1 MNINR
6 ALVILDYLYAMTE
19 SSRIEIENMTTTLYR
34 IVPHSMESKNN
45 ESDEWMGRIK
55 AMRSMH
61 QITQNKMNVK
71 MNEMDVKMHEKMN
84 EMDVK
89 MHEKIDAAQEMN
101 EKMNEKIDA
110 AQEMNEKMDVKM
122 HEKIDAAQEMNEKM
136 NEKIDALQEMI
147 EKLLKGTTLACST
160 TSDDLDGNDYMNS

>member
-61 QITQNKMNVK
+61 RITQNKMNVK
-71 MNEMDVKMHEKMN
+71 MNEMDVKMHE
-84 EMDVK
+84 MDVK
-89 MHEKIDAAQEMN
+89 MHKKIDAAQEMN
-101 EKMNEKIDA
+101 
-110 AQEMNEKMDVKM
+110 VKM
-122 HEKIDAAQEMNEKM
+122 HEKMDMKM

-160 TSDDLDGNDYMNS
+160 STSDDLDGNDYMNS